1 METITLPNDIKVF
14 YVKAKSY
21 PDGIQESHEKLHS
34 LIKDQKERRYFG
46 LSRPEDGAIRY
57 KAAAEEL
64 TPGEAEK
71 LNCETLIIK
80 KGKYTSIEINDYMKD
95 LSGIGRAFDKL
106 LQHPQLDLQGYC
118 VEWYVNNQKVI
129 CMVRL
134 DE

>member
-1 METITLPNDIKVF
+1 METMTLPNDIKVF

-34 LIKDQKERRYFG
+34 LVNDEKQRKYFG

-64 TPGEAEK
+64 YPGEAEK
-71 LNCETLIIK
+71 LKCETLIIK
-80 KGKYTSIEINDYMKD
+80 KGNYISIEINDYMRD
-95 LSGIGRAFDKL
+95 LSSIGRAFDKL
-106 LQHPQLDLQGYC
+106 RRDPKLDPQGYC
-118 VEWYVNNQKVI
+118 VEWYVSNVKVI
-129 CMVRL
+129 CMIRL